1 MYSWYAVRGN
11 TYWLLSKTNKAEL
24 TETLLR
30 YLLEVK
36 KRKQIL
42 EERVNKEMAPAR
54 TTTCRY
60 DFRLDL
66 KAMSS
71 KAPYLVNKHRPNFS
85 KNSYNFMVHAS
96 DKTRHT
102 VGRTSGP
109 DFPTKG
115 WYSKTSARTMYVSIP
130 NEIQEILPKSAFSL
144 GVPPLSFRIKS
155 SSKFVWRRC
164 AILITAYDAGRLV
177 ITVVNTVSVIYTYHI
192 YIYYCIIY
200 IDHAFLVKW
209 KCDCF
214 CS

>member
-115 WYSKTSARTMYVSIP
+115 WYSKNNRANDVCIHSKRNTGDIAKVSIFVGC
-130 NEIQEILPKSAFSL
+130 A
-144 GVPPLSFRIKS
+144 PPLVSDQIIIEIRLKAVCYLDYSI
-155 SSKFVWRRC
+155 RR
-164 AILITAYDAGRLV
+164 R
-177 ITVVNTVSVIYTYHI
+177 
-192 YIYYCIIY
+192 
-200 IDHAFLVKW
+200 
-209 KCDCF
+209 
-214 CS
+214 

>member
-71 KAPYLVNKHRPNFS
+71 KAPYLVNKHRPNFPKIHIILWYTRVIRHDTLS
-85 KNSYNFMVHAS
+85 DELRGRISRQRGDIVKQARERCMYPFQTKYRRYCQSQHFRWVCPPSRFGSNHHRNSSEGGVLS
-96 DKTRHT
+96 WLQHT
-102 VGRTSGP
+102 TPV
-109 DFPTKG
+109 D
-115 WYSKTSARTMYVSIP
+115 W
-130 NEIQEILPKSAFSL
+130 LL
-144 GVPPLSFRIKS
+144 L
-155 SSKFVWRRC
+155 W
-164 AILITAYDAGRLV
+164 LIR
-177 ITVVNTVSVIYTYHI
+177 
-192 YIYYCIIY
+192 
-200 IDHAFLVKW
+200 
-209 KCDCF
+209 
-214 CS
+214 